1 MASKST
7 NPVAQGPDATVV
19 KEQKIPLTKVLAP
32 IVVSVFSAYLT
43 IGIALGALPPLIK
56 NELKFDTFIVGIV
69 VGLQFLATLL
79 TRAYAGKITDTLGA
93 KISNHRGIFLVLIAG
108 VFYIIGSS
116 AVHFPLIALGILILS
131 RIIHGISE
139 SMMVTGALTWG
150 IGLVGP
156 HKSGK
161 VMTWNGISMYAGIA
175 IGAPLSMWLGNRFGT
190 GVPFLLILALSGISW
205 LSTAKLPTLEV
216 DPTHIRTPFYKVIG
230 KVSDQGLALA
240 FSSLGFACIASFIA
254 LLFAEKNWDNA
265 SLGFICFGGF
275 YILTRILFS
284 SFPDKYGGYKVALVS
299 FVIEIIGQL
308 LIGFSH
314 SGWMAIVGCALTGIG
329 FSLVFPSLGVL
340 AIKKVTPH
348 MRGTALGAYSAF
360 FDLSLGLAG
369 PIAGIIAGWFSYQS
383 IYIFGAVGGMLAILV
398 LVMRKN
404 SHE

>member
-1 MASKST
+1 MSDKST
-7 NPVAQGPDATVV
+7 NLVASGSGDTIL
-19 KEQKIPLTKVLAP
+19 KEQKTPLTKVLAP
-32 IVVSVFSAYLT
+32 IVISVFSAYLT

-56 NELKFDTFIVGIV
+56 NELKFDTFVVGIV

-93 KISNHRGIFLVLIAG
+93 KMSNHRGIFMVLIAG
-108 VFYIIGSS
+108 VLYMVGSS
-116 AVHFPLIALGILILS
+116 SAHFPLVALGILIVS
-131 RIIHGISE
+131 RLIHGISE

-175 IGAPLSMWLGNRFGT
+175 IGAPLSMWLGNKFGT
-190 GVPFLLILALSGISW
+190 VAPFSLIILLSIISW
-205 LSTAKLPTLEV
+205 LSTAKLPTLAV

-254 LLFAEKNWDNA
+254 LLFSEKNWGDA

-284 SFPDKYGGYKVALVS
+284 SFPDKYGGYRVALVS

-308 LIGFSH
+308 FIGFSH

-369 PIAGIIAGWFSYQS
+369 PIAGIIAGWFGYQA
-383 IYIFGAVGGMLAILV
+383 IYIFGAAGALLAIVV
-398 LVMRKN
+398 LVARKD
-404 SHE
+404 SHQ